1 MILVTLGT
9 QNQPFTRLLE
19 LIEKSDIKDEIIV
32 QAGNTKFKSPK
43 MKIFDYIPYEE
54 MTELIKKA
62 DLIITH
68 GGTGSILMPL
78 KMGKKV
84 IAVPRLAKYG
94 EHVDDHQTQLTS
106 IFEEEGYILEY
117 KDGEDFNELYLK
129 SKKFKPNKYVSN
141 TENFINE
148 IKNLIDQNEKMK

>member
-9 QNQPFTRLLE
+9 QNQSFVRLLE
-19 LIEKSDIKDEIIV
+19 LIEKSNIDDEIVV
-32 QAGNTKFKSPK
+32 QAGKTKFESKK

-54 MTELIKKA
+54 MTELIKKS

-84 IAVPRLAKYG
+84 TAVPRLAKYD
-94 EHVDDHQTQLTS
+94 EHVDDHQTQITS
-106 IFEEEGYILEY
+106 VFKEEGYILEY
-117 KDGEDFNELYLK
+117 NDGDDFNKLYLE

-141 TENFINE
+141 TERFINE
-148 IKNLIDQNEKMK
+148 IKNLIDN

>member
-9 QNQPFTRLLE
+9 QNQSFVRLLE
-19 LIEKSDIKDEIIV
+19 LIEKSNIDDEIVV
-32 QAGNTKFKSPK
+32 QAGKTKFESKK

-54 MTELIKKA
+54 MTELIKKS

-84 IAVPRLAKYG
+84 IAVPRLAKYD
-94 EHVDDHQTQLTS
+94 EHVDDHQTQITS
-106 IFEEEGYILEY
+106 VFKEEGYILEY
-117 KDGEDFNELYLK
+117 NDGDDSNKLYLE

-141 TENFINE
+141 TERFINE
-148 IKNLIDQNEKMK
+148 IKNLIDN

>member
-9 QNQPFTRLLE
+9 QNQSFVRLLE
-19 LIEKSDIKDEIIV
+19 LIENSNIDDEIVV
-32 QAGNTKFKSPK
+32 QAGKTKFESKK
-43 MKIFDYIPYEE
+43 MKIFEYIPYEE
-54 MTELIKKA
+54 MTELIKKS

-94 EHVDDHQTQLTS
+94 EHVDNHQTQLTS
-106 IFEEEGYILEY
+106 IFQEEGYILEY
-117 KDGEDFNELYLK
+117 NDGDDFNKLYEK
-129 SKKFKPNKYVSN
+129 SKTFKPQKYISN
-141 TENFINE
+141 TENFIEN
-148 IKNLIDQNEKMK
+148 IKKLIDE

>member
-9 QNQPFTRLLE
+9 QNQSFVRLLE
-19 LIEKSDIKDEIIV
+19 LIEKSNINDEIIV
-32 QAGNTKFKSPK
+32 QAGHTKFESKK

-84 IAVPRLAKYG
+84 IAVPRLSKYG

-106 IFEEEGYILEY
+106 IFQEEGYILEY
-117 KDGEDFNELYLK
+117 NDGDDFNELYEK
-129 SKKFKPNKYVSN
+129 AKKFKPNKYVSN
-141 TENFINE
+141 TEKFIEN
-148 IKNLIDQNEKMK
+148 IKKLID

>member
-9 QNQPFTRLLE
+9 QNQSFVRLLE
-19 LIEKSDIKDEIIV
+19 LIENSNIKDEIVV
-32 QAGNTKFKSPK
+32 QAGKTKFESKK

-54 MTELIKKA
+54 MNELIKKS

-84 IAVPRLAKYG
+84 IAVPRLAKYA

-106 IFEEEGYILEY
+106 IFNEEGYILEY
-117 KDGEDFNELYLK
+117 KDGDDFNELYEK
-129 SKKFKPNKYVSN
+129 SKTFKPKKYVSN
-141 TENFINE
+141 TENFIEN
-148 IKNLIDQNEKMK
+148 IKKLIDE

>member
-9 QNQPFTRLLE
+9 QNQSFVRLLE
-19 LIEKSDIKDEIIV
+19 LIENSSINDEIIV
-32 QAGNTKFKSPK
+32 QAGKTKFESKK

-54 MTELIKKA
+54 MNELIKKA
-62 DLIITH
+62 DLVITH

-84 IAVPRLAKYG
+84 IAVPRLAKYA

-117 KDGEDFNELYLK
+117 KDGEDFNELYEK
-129 SKKFKPNKYVSN
+129 SKSFKPKKYVSN
-141 TENFINE
+141 TENFIKE
-148 IKNLIDQNEKMK
+148 IKNLIDN

>member
-9 QNQPFTRLLE
+9 QNQSFVRLLE
-19 LIEKSDIKDEIIV
+19 LIENSNIDDEIVV
-32 QAGNTKFKSPK
+32 QAGKTKFESKK
-43 MKIFDYIPYEE
+43 MKIFEYIPYEE
-54 MTELIKKA
+54 MTELIKKS

-94 EHVDDHQTQLTS
+94 EHVDNHQTQLTS
-106 IFEEEGYILEY
+106 IFQEEGYILEY
-117 KDGEDFNELYLK
+117 NDGDDFNELYLK
-129 SKKFKPNKYVSN
+129 SRDFKPNKYVSN
-141 TENFINE
+141 TEKFIKE
-148 IKNLIDQNEKMK
+148 IKNLIDK

>member
-141 TENFINE
+141 TENFIKE
-148 IKNLIDQNEKMK
+148 IKNLID

>member
-117 KDGEDFNELYLK
+117 KDGEDFTELYLK

-148 IKNLIDQNEKMK
+148 IKNLID